1 MHLAK
6 IRLFEKPIFCRF
18 IFGHN
23 LCQNNIEKQNLIITL
38 NGYHMINNII
48 IVDKKSSTKEF
59 YSKIFDMNNTEI
71 TIQNDINNIL
81 EIISANPQTD
91 CIIFD
96 SLYLDETDPDIL
108 YNIKAIKP
116 DIILILTGP
125 VTTDNLIKYI
135 KIGVDDYF
143 ENPYMN
149 PESLKDSFLALQ
161 KKKQKELADEFL
173 KEIDQVKRETT
184 QFIGQSD
191 SIIELK
197 KMVLRAA
204 PLDATIL
211 ITGETGTGKEILARM
226 LHSLSPYKYNDF
238 ITVHCGGIPDTL
250 LESTLFGHEK
260 GSFTGAYRDH
270 KGYFEMAE
278 KCTIFLDEIGDTTPA
293 MQIKL
298 LRVLQD
304 KTFRRVGGN
313 ETLKTGARIIA
324 ATNRDLLKM
333 VNNGEFRRDLYY
345 RLNVIALKIPP
356 LWQRP
361 DDIPLLIRHFMQIY
375 SKKHKHLG
383 VYLKPETI
391 DILTRQPWP
400 GNVRE
405 LEHVIERLVALS
417 DTDWIGPSELPEE
430 YLQTKQ
436 YSYISHMPF
445 MPFAEAK
452 STFEYDYIKK
462 LLLKTG
468 GNITKAAELAKIPR
482 QNLHLKINKHKI
494 NVQQFNR
501 QSFSEESPVSITD

>member
-1 MHLAK
+1 M
-6 IRLFEKPIFCRF
+6 F
-18 IFGHN
+18 
-23 LCQNNIEKQNLIITL
+23 
-38 NGYHMINNII
+38 NNII
-48 IVDKKSSTKEF
+48 IVDNNSTAKEF
-59 YSKIFDMNNTEI
+59 YSKTFDMNSI
-71 TIQNDINNIL
+71 KVTIQNDIFNIL
-81 EIISANPQTD
+81 EKISVNPQTD
-91 CIIFD
+91 CIIIN
-96 SLYLDETDPDIL
+96 SIYLDETDPNIL
-108 YNIKAIKP
+108 SNIKAIKP

-143 ENPYMN
+143 ENPYMD
-149 PESLKDSFLALQ
+149 PEGLKDSIFSLI
-161 KKKQKELADEFL
+161 KKKQKALADEFL
-173 KEIDQVKRETT
+173 KEIDQIKRETT
-184 QFIGQSD
+184 QFIGQSE

-197 KMVLRAA
+197 KMALKAA

-211 ITGETGTGKEILARM
+211 ITGETGTGKEVLARM

-260 GSFTGAYRDH
+260 GSFTGAYREH

-313 ETLKTGARIIA
+313 DTLKTSARIIT
-324 ATNRDLLKM
+324 ATNQELLKM

-375 SKKHKHLG
+375 SKKHNHLG

-391 DILTRQPWP
+391 DILTRQPWS

-417 DTDWIGPSELPEE
+417 DTDWIGPSELQEE

-436 YSYISHMPF
+436 HSYFSHMPF

-452 STFEYDYIKK
+452 KTFEHDYIKR
-462 LLLKTG
+462 LLKKAG

-494 NVQQFNR
+494 NVQLFNR
-501 QSFSEESPVSITD
+501 RLLTDEESPVSITD